1 MTQRKSQAALGV
13 TLLAMMACSLPS
25 FLLGGDSQPTSHP
38 TEPQSQ
44 APSKAAGS
52 SAECLVG
59 TWELAD
65 LSEFMAS
72 VLPPQSEGTLT
83 YNGTTGTAYYM
94 FNSDRTAGVQA
105 DDPKVDYQLGGDLN
119 LDIQVGLNGTDTA
132 DYTVAQGNLLS
143 TTNVNI
149 DNLAMTLT
157 MGGMPA
163 GDSTTLG
170 SMVPFFGEMATA
182 TPFTCTTTTLTYTP
196 VTEGAQAVVFT
207 RITP

>member
-1 MTQRKSQAALGV
+1 MTQRKLQAALGV

-25 FLLGGDSQPTSHP
+25 FHLGGDSQP

-44 APSKAAGS
+44 APSEAAGT
-52 SAECLVG
+52 SAACLVG

-94 FNSDRTAGVQA
+94 FNSDGTAGVQA
-105 DDPKVDYQLGGDLN
+105 DDLKVDYQLGGGLN
-119 LDIQVGLNGTDTA
+119 LDIQVGLNGTGTA
-132 DYTVAQGNLLS
+132 DYTGAQGNLLS

-149 DNLAMTLT
+149 DNLSMTLT

-170 SMVPFFGEMATA
+170 SMVPFFGETATA
-182 TPFTCTTTTLTYTP
+182 KPFTCTTTTLTYTP